1 MSMRLGAIFVAVCMT
16 VIAASV
22 GAVVF
27 FGYGFSGAD
36 AIVVAIAALT
46 ALALYNAVSTRMNIR
61 AVIGPQLN
69 ELSRG
74 TADLARQ
81 LAETGRRLAVVES
94 RLERS
99 LAKTET
105 TVEPLAVEISELG
118 ALVDQLAET
127 VATHETQL
135 TELERAKSEPV
146 RAEPVKFDRT
156 RPEFAR
162 TDFPR
167 LEPAKPEPE
176 LAGPEPAGPE
186 GFKSEPARVEWFS
199 PPPAS
204 APAAATPMDALA
216 ILAAIAPQPA
226 PPPPAP
232 APLQA
237 VAPPPPSAGVMAVP
251 VAAPPG
257 PIVPSPAAPPPA
269 VAAPAASALALEAA
283 KSEAAKSAS
292 REMLAAIRSAIE
304 ANRIDLHLQPIVT
317 LPQRKV
323 RFYEAMSRLRTA
335 GGDVVMAAEFISQAE
350 AGGLM
355 PKIDNLVVFRCVQV
369 LRRLL
374 IKNRDVGVFCNL
386 SVATLTDAAVF
397 PQLLE
402 FLDANRAI
410 APSLVLEFTQSG
422 LRGAGPI
429 ETESLAALRACGYHF
444 SMDNVTDL
452 RLEPRELASRGF
464 RFVKLRASLILNRA
478 GITADIHPGDLPD
491 LLGRFGIDLVAEK
504 IESEGAVVDL
514 LDYDVKFG
522 QGFLFSPPRPVRAE
536 ALQGVA
542 DRNDVVARQNGAPP
556 GQGSPRGQ
564 APESK
569 DARAPGGPAPEAS
582 KGLRSAGL
590 PRLMRRI

>member
-1 MSMRLGAIFVAVCMT
+1 MRLGAIFIAVCMT
-16 VIAASV
+16 VIAASA
-22 GAVVF
+22 GAVVY
-27 FGYGFSGAD
+27 FGYGFTGAD

-46 ALALYNAVSTRMNIR
+46 ALALYNAVSTRMNVR
-61 AVIGPQLN
+61 SVVGPHLT

-74 TADLARQ
+74 GADLARQ
-81 LAETGRRLAVVES
+81 LAEMGRRLAALEARV
-94 RLERS
+94 ERS
-99 LAKTET
+99 LTKGEATI
-105 TVEPLAVEISELG
+105 EPLAVEISELG

-127 VATHETQL
+127 VASHQTQL
-135 TELERAKSEPV
+135 SEIELSKIERAELERSRRAAAKPERVYPEPAQ
-146 RAEPVKFDRT
+146 AEI
-156 RPEFAR
+156 A
-162 TDFPR
+162 R
-167 LEPAKPEPE
+167 LEPAKAEQ
-176 LAGPEPAGPE
+176 
-186 GFKSEPARVEWFS
+186 S
-199 PPPAS
+199 PSAS
-204 APAAATPMDALA
+204 APTNHSAVAAEPAPEQSQAAT
-216 ILAAIAPQPA
+216 
-226 PPPPAP
+226 AP
-232 APLQA
+232 APSA
-237 VAPPPPSAGVMAVP
+237 TVVAMPVVTATAEAPSA
-251 VAAPPG
+251 
-257 PIVPSPAAPPPA
+257 PA
-269 VAAPAASALALEAA
+269 VAAAPVAAVEAPPVPAAPAVAVAPAEADTSAA
-283 KSEAAKSAS
+283 
-292 REMLAAIRSAIE
+292 RDMLAAIRNAIE

-323 RFYEAMSRLRTA
+323 RFYEAMSRLRTQS
-335 GGDVVMAAEFISQAE
+335 GDVVLAAEFISQAE

-374 IKNRDVGVFCNL
+374 LKNREVGVFCNL
-386 SVATLTDAAVF
+386 SVATLTDAVVF

-429 ETESLAALRACGYHF
+429 ETESLAALRSCGFDF

-464 RFVKLRASLILNRA
+464 RFVKLRANLILNRG

-491 LLGRFGIDLVAEK
+491 LLARFGIDLIAEK
-504 IESEGAVVDL
+504 IESEGSVVDL

-542 DRNDVVARQNGAPP
+542 DRNDVVARESAASDQPAGKDGRP
-556 GQGSPRGQ
+556 GS
-564 APESK
+564 
-569 DARAPGGPAPEAS
+569 DTT

-590 PRLMRRI
+590 TRLVRRV